1 MFDNNLWTQ
10 EAGTNAAGMNYGTL
24 SPVLPVAWNPA
35 DISTAAAGAHHQQ
48 AAGDGNSFA
57 VPPLKR
63 WARVPRSIA
72 GAVQRKPGPAAQE
85 WRHSVVT
92 YKGCSTTCSIH
103 CKYYVHWLQR
113 STCWPCC
120 LKGPI

>member
-24 SPVLPVAWNPA
+24 SPVLPVAWSPA

-63 WARVPRSIA
+63 WARVHWISLRVLCSASRVLLLKSGGTAWSHTRAAARHAAFTANIVSTGCK
-72 GAVQRKPGPAAQE
+72 GADVGL
-85 WRHSVVT
+85 VV
-92 YKGCSTTCSIH
+92 
-103 CKYYVHWLQR
+103 
-113 STCWPCC
+113 
-120 LKGPI
+120 